1 MIEIIFLGT
10 SCMQPTKERNHPSFL
25 LRYKTENI
33 LFDCGENVQRQMRI
47 TGIKPAKTTKVLIS
61 HWHGD
66 HVFGVPGLINSM
78 GADQYAKKLNV
89 YGPKG
94 SKKYFSNM
102 LKSFASSGVIE
113 NEVHEVSSGIFFE
126 NDDFMLVAERLKH
139 SAECVGFSFIEKDKR
154 RVNTA
159 KANKLGLSGPILGEL
174 QKNKTVTFNGKK
186 IKPDDVTYVVKGKKI
201 SYVADTLPCDGANK
215 LAENADL
222 LISEG
227 THLSD
232 ISEKTKKYMHLTVKD
247 AALIASENGAK
258 KLVITHISPR
268 YKSISEIVEEA
279 RTYSAASE
287 PQVRA
292 HLYILVQTF

>member
-25 LRYKTENI
+25 LKYKTENI

-47 TGIKPAKTTKVLIS
+47 TGIKPAKITRLLIS

-66 HVFGVPGLINSM
+66 HVFGIPGLINSM
-78 GADQYAKKLNV
+78 GSDQYAKKLNI

-94 SKKYFSNM
+94 SEKYFNHM
-102 LKSFASSGVIE
+102 LKSFAGSGVIE
-113 NEVHEVSSGIFFE
+113 NEVKEVTSGKFYE
-126 NDDFMLVAERLKH
+126 NDDFMLIAEKLKH
-139 SAECVGFSFIEKDKR
+139 SAECIGFSFIEKDKR
-154 RVNTA
+154 RVNTL
-159 KANKLGLSGPILGEL
+159 KAEKSGLSGPILGEL
-174 QKNKTVTFNGKK
+174 QKGKTVTFKGKK
-186 IKPDDVTYVVKGKKI
+186 IKPDDVTYLVQGKKI
-201 SYVADTLPCDGANK
+201 SYIADTLPCNGANK

-222 LISEG
+222 VISEG

-232 ISEKTKKYMHLTVKD
+232 IGEKTKKYMHLTVKD

-279 RTYSAASE
+279 RTYFDETIVAE
-287 PQVRA
+287 DFMRIRV
-292 HLYILVQTF
+292 